1 MKRRA
6 ESAFVQFDVVYADG
20 SLSSRRKVPLMVVDS
35 FEGEA
40 AVRATLE
47 AQDRDIAAASGRP
60 RGEIKSIV
68 RCRG

>member
-6 ESAFVQFDVVYADG
+6 ESTFVQFDVVYVDG
-20 SLSSRRKVPLMVVDS
+20 SLSSRRKVPLTVVDS

-47 AQDRDIAAASGRP
+47 AQDRDNAVASGRP
-60 RGEIKSIV
+60 RGPIKSIV
-68 RCRG
+68 RCRA